1 MVMFFLKP
9 NPFYNYL
16 QDASERVPT
25 THSGLDLPKEHN
37 SEELETNANETDVD
51 GKMQVLL

>member
-16 QDASERVPT
+16 QDASERVPA

-37 SEELETNANETDVD
+37 SEEQQSNANEADVD
-51 GKMQVLL
+51 SKMSVLI